1 MNKDFHDIE
10 DDGIEIYSEETFLPS
25 YSHDSHK
32 EAVPSPI
39 QIVPDPTPKRNYWKL
54 ISLGA
59 LMLVLIAAA
68 CAGVAYWRYYYHIG
82 VPVSTTPQENIAKL
96 QRPSQVQPEVTVSSD
111 SILGV
116 AIDIYQLRGLAGEIS
131 MQEPDTA
138 DRSVVFYTRCAD
150 YTSDGHMI
158 GSMVVKGK
166 ELESDA
172 TRLGYCG
179 MLGHQTVIGI
189 SRRDAVADFCREQGG
204 SFFRQFILVSNGT
217 LPPRFFL
224 HGKVERR
231 ALARRTDDTLY
242 YIQSRHK
249 ETMWDFADALREYG
263 FADAIYITGGTDY
276 CYYRTPDGQRHD
288 IGDNA
293 LYPHKD
299 KGHAIPWMVF
309 RK

>member
-10 DDGIEIYSEETFLPS
+10 DDGIEIYSKETFLPS
-25 YSHDSHK
+25 YSHDCHK

-39 QIVPDPTPKRNYWKL
+39 QIVPAQTPKRNYWKV

-59 LMLVLIAAA
+59 LMLALIAIAG
-68 CAGVAYWRYYYHIG
+68 AGVAYWRYCHHIG
-82 VPVSTTPQENIAKL
+82 VPVSATPQENIAKL
-96 QRPSQVQPEVTVSSD
+96 QQTSNVRPEVIATAD

-116 AIDIYQLRGLAGEIS
+116 AINIYQLRGLAGEIS

-138 DRSVVFYTRCAD
+138 DRSVIFYTRCAD
-150 YTSDGHMI
+150 YTTDGHMI
-158 GSMVVKGK
+158 GTMVVKGK
-166 ELESDA
+166 EVMSDVC
-172 TRLGYCG
+172 RLGYCA
-179 MLGHQTVIGI
+179 MVGHQTVIGI
-189 SRRDAVADFCREQGG
+189 SRSDAVADYCLEQNG

-217 LPPRFFL
+217 IPPKFFL

-231 ALARRTDDTLY
+231 ALARKTDDTLY

-263 FADAIYITGGTDY
+263 FADAIYITGGTEY

-288 IGDNA
+288 LGTPPQHHRKNSE
-293 LYPHKD
+293 
-299 KGHAIPWMVF
+299 GHTPWLVF